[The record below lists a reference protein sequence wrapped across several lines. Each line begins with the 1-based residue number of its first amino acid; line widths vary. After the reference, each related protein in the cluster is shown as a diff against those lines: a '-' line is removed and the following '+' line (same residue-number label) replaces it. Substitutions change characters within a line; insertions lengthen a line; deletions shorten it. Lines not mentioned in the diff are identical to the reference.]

1 MGKAKKIKIILG
13 IIYLLI
19 LFIFLWS
26 FFSIFSIDEISSYEF
41 IKKNRQLLLD
51 FKDNNFLL
59 ITFMFLIMCI
69 AWVFLLGF
77 GVPPALLAGFIFGKW
92 FGTLIISFS
101 LTVGATC
108 LYFFANFFLKELIR
122 DKFFKKFKNLEEKF
136 KNSEFIYLLIYRFI
150 GGIPFAIS
158 NILPCIFNVKV
169 ANFFW
174 ATLIGI
180 LPQLFLICSIG
191 SGLEKIIDQLLEAP
205 SIIDLVPSKGIY
217 FPLLI
222 FFSLVVMTV
231 FLRKSFYKK

>member
-1 MGKAKKIKIILG
+1 MEKAKKIKIILG

-19 LFIFLWS
+19 LFIFLFS

-108 LYFFANFFLKELIR
+108 LYFFANFFLKDFIR
-122 DKFFKKFKNLEEKF
+122 EKFEKRFGKMIGNFKKN
-136 KNSEFIYLLIYRFI
+136 EFLYFFIYRFV
-150 GGIPFAIS
+150 GGIPFAIANVLPTLF
-158 NILPCIFNVKV
+158 NIKLKNYFFGSLFGMTPGLFIV
-169 ANFFW
+169 AS
-174 ATLIGI
+174 L
-180 LPQLFLICSIG
+180 G
-191 SGLEKIIDQLLEAP
+191 SGLEKIIDENLVRP
-205 SIIDLVPSKGIY
+205 SFFDMIQSPEIFIPIIS
-217 FPLLI
+217 
-222 FFSLVVMTV
+222 
-231 FLRKSFYKK
+231 FLFLFVITFIIRKKLN